1 MTMTLLRFIVWG
13 FLMLCWLC
21 LISLII
27 YSCSLCSWRQTV
39 RDKVSLMWGLCC
51 FPYCKMWNM
60 LQLLVSVTLAEAP
73 ISLRRC
79 AAYLVPVVLWVVFCC
94 TGFPY
99 QHSCSKS
106 TRRRLHFPPGS
117 RRKNSHH
124 VNWYRIPE
132 DISLTRLSPEFRL
145 QELDKALLLS
155 LPHRVY
161 SDPSFA
167 EPVSSL
173 SLSWMR

>member
-27 YSCSLCSWRQTV
+27 YSCSLCSRRQTV

-99 QHSCSKS
+99 QHSSVNQ
-106 TRRRLHFPPGS
+106 PGGDCI
-117 RRKNSHH
+117 SHQGLEG
-124 VNWYRIPE
+124 RIHIMWIATGYQRTSALRGCLQSS
-132 DISLTRLSPEFRL
+132 DFR
-145 QELDKALLLS
+145 S
-155 LPHRVY
+155 
-161 SDPSFA
+161 
-167 EPVSSL
+167 
-173 SLSWMR
+173 